1 MQTLKERYL
10 RAKRALF
17 DKVYAFLN
25 ERQREAVYTVDHPLL
40 VLAGAGSGKTTVL
53 VRRIAFIIRYG
64 NAYLGDRV
72 PAGLTEE
79 ALLALEEAQKLP
91 AEEIEQLWLPSF
103 AEGACEPYRVLAI
116 TFTNKAAGEIR
127 ERLEQMFPDRPEAAA
142 DIVTGTFHSLCVRI
156 LRRHGERM
164 GYRRGFTIYDADDTK
179 KAILAAME
187 RCDIDEKLLPV
198 KSVINAIGRAKDK
211 LLSPDA
217 FSMEAGGDFRAK
229 QVARVY
235 EAYQQLLRESNA
247 MDFDDL
253 IMQTVLLLKGH
264 PEICESYQR
273 RFRYVCVDEF
283 QDTNVAQ
290 LQLTVLLSG
299 GYKNLMVVGDDDQS
313 IYKFRGATIENI
325 LTFDRLFPE
334 AKVIKLEQNYRST
347 QRILDAANAVIA
359 NNAGR
364 KGKTLWTAS
373 GEGAKLQLLLCDDQN
388 AEAREVVDTV
398 SRLVAQK
405 KATYRD
411 FAVLYRTNAQS
422 NSLEKAFARSAVPYR
437 VLGGTRF
444 SDRKEIRDAVAY
456 LQVIS
461 NRDDNLRLWR
471 IINEPR
477 RKLGAKTLDAI
488 AAIAEEQGCSRFSVI
503 ENASR
508 YTALD
513 RSRATLESFAD
524 LINGLAKDAETMRL
538 DVLFDRML
546 DLSGYRQMWVDAGPE
561 EAERLENL
569 EEFKSGILEYMEEN
583 ESPTL
588 TGFLE
593 ETALVADVDRY
604 DETADAVVLMTVH
617 SAKGLEFPI
626 VLLPGMEE
634 GLFPGMQ
641 TVTGGNAEIEEERRL
656 AYVAITR
663 AKRELY
669 ILHTR
674 SRLLYGQT
682 MYNPLS
688 RFIAEIPESLLEQV
702 SRTSEARYGES
713 RYGAYGARGAEAAP
727 SQRRTYYSD
736 REEGS
741 AYSSYGSGGG
751 RSAYSQ
757 SGTYGNGGGRHAYSQ
772 NGGKSSFGGGVT
784 VGKPLQKVAK
794 SGAREALS
802 AGDRVLHPTFGE
814 GDILSAKPMGADVLY
829 EVAFDRVGTK
839 KLMGTYAKLRKL

>member
-359 NNAGR
+359 NNVGR

-794 SGAREALS
+794 SGVRETLS